1 VRKSRL
7 LGVDIDQ
14 GAVEICKLRLW
25 LSMVADIEDEP
36 SEVEPLPNIDFN
48 IRQGNTLIGFTDIE
62 EVATEEGDASLTN
75 YGGGIGENVQE
86 MYRDVIRSVERHRES
101 ESAREAAEARREA
114 EKLIEEYGQHLH
126 KKILKQFKESGVE
139 NITFDDVLGYSP
151 FHWVLEFARVYRDGG
166 FDVIV
171 GNPRGMS

>member
-14 GAVEICKLRLW
+14 GVVEICKLRLW

-62 EVATEEGDASLTN
+62 EVATEG
-75 YGGGIGENVQE
+75 
-86 MYRDVIRSVERHRES
+86 R
-101 ESAREAAEARREA
+101 
-114 EKLIEEYGQHLH
+114 
-126 KKILKQFKESGVE
+126 
-139 NITFDDVLGYSP
+139 
-151 FHWVLEFARVYRDGG
+151 
-166 FDVIV
+166 
-171 GNPRGMS
+171 

>member
-1 VRKSRL
+1 
-7 LGVDIDQ
+7 
-14 GAVEICKLRLW
+14 
-25 LSMVADIEDEP
+25 MVADIEDEP

-126 KKILKQFKESGVE
+126 KKILKQFKG
-139 NITFDDVLGYSP
+139 I
-151 FHWVLEFARVYRDGG
+151 WC
-166 FDVIV
+166 
-171 GNPRGMS
+171 

>member
-1 VRKSRL
+1 
-7 LGVDIDQ
+7 
-14 GAVEICKLRLW
+14 
-25 LSMVADIEDEP
+25 
-36 SEVEPLPNIDFN
+36 
-48 IRQGNTLIGFTDIE
+48 
-62 EVATEEGDASLTN
+62 
-75 YGGGIGENVQE
+75 